1 MKISKEKA
9 EANRAALV
17 ETASRLVQQKG
28 IDGVG
33 VAEISKSAGLTH
45 GALYAHFPSKEAL
58 AAEALAWGLEQGK
71 AKLFSGEAD
80 GEPDLDRFLSDYL
93 SVDNRDNYAEHC
105 AMAASASEVGRQDAV
120 TSAAFANGYMVL
132 VRVFERRV
140 GAGNPKV
147 DALATALGI
156 VAAMVGAL
164 SVARATAKANPE
176 LSAQVLFGMRSMI
189 DTAMG
194 KSTLPPIESTPS

>member
-1 MKISKEKA
+1 M
-9 EANRAALV
+9 
-17 ETASRLVQQKG
+17 
-28 IDGVG
+28 
-33 VAEISKSAGLTH
+33 
-45 GALYAHFPSKEAL
+45 
-58 AAEALAWGLEQGK
+58 
-71 AKLFSGEAD
+71 
-80 GEPDLDRFLSDYL
+80 LDRFLSDYL
-93 SVDNRDNYAEHC
+93 SVDNLVNYAEHC

-164 SVARATAKANPE
+164 SVARETAKANPE
-176 LSAQVLFGMRSMI
+176 LSAQVLLGMRSMI
-189 DTAMG
+189 DIAMG
-194 KSTLPPIESTPS
+194 KSTVSLIESTPS